1 MAQIDK
7 FKDAWKNQETDNLK
21 YTYNDIQ
28 KMLHKKSSSIVK
40 WLFYISIIEFCFW
53 ILISFVLDADW
64 DKIKSLGLYNF
75 ITLLNILNYLVIITF
90 ILLFYRNY
98 KNISA
103 SSNTQK
109 LMKDILNT
117 RKTVYIYVLY
127 NVCMLIFGFAVILY
141 FIFTSE
147 NFINQLQVARPN
159 SDLSVSLT
167 MAIVISIIIILLVV
181 GVLLLFYR
189 LIYGILLKRLIANY
203 KELLNN

>member
-1 MAQIDK
+1 MTQIDK
-7 FKDAWKNQETDNLK
+7 FKDVWKNQEEDNLK
-21 YTYNDIQ
+21 YSYNTIQ
-28 KMLHKKSSSIVK
+28 KMLHKKSSSTVK
-40 WLFYISIIEFCFW
+40 WLFYISVIEFCFW

-64 DKIKSLGLYNF
+64 DKIINLGLYNF
-75 ITLLNILNYLVIITF
+75 ITILNILNYIVIITF

-98 KNISA
+98 RNISA

-109 LMKDILNT
+109 LMKDILKT

-127 NVCMLIFGFAVILY
+127 NVCMLIFSFVVILY

-147 NFINQLQVARPN
+147 DFISQLRTSSPN
-159 SDLSVSLT
+159 TDLSVSLT
-167 MAIVISIIIILLVV
+167 IAVIISTIIILLVV

-189 LIYGILLKRLIANY
+189 LIYGILLKRLAANY